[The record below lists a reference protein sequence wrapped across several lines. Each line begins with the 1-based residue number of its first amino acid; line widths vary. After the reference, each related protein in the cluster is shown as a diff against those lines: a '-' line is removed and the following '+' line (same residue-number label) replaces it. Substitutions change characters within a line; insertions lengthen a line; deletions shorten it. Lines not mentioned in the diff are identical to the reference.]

1 MAEKIT
7 SLSVPAL
14 NGQTYEVS
22 DTTWQALRAEILRLT
37 ALIHAGTDLEPK
49 DVKHVRAL
57 AKQVR
62 DYGVLYRRAITTA
75 ANDYKSLLDEEL
87 TNLGYGEIETYVEGK
102 RQEQQREISDR
113 LNAKIGHF
121 NDLVRNELAQ
131 TQMLKSSS
139 IANYVGNNL
148 LSRFPKINSGAA
160 SKQID
165 NWNPIESVVHMSI
178 TAADNVLVANP
189 ILQQM
194 PATAKAMRSIS
205 DYLATGDVHK
215 TENIHQDL
223 MEDRPVIQRMALK
236 PRVQTDES
244 TVDEIQSV
252 LNTAD
257 IDAKTKLERI
267 QLLLQVYNSTQH

>member
-1 MAEKIT
+1 MTEKIT

-14 NGQTYEVS
+14 NDQTYEVS
-22 DTTWQALRAEILRLT
+22 DNTWQALRAEILRLK
-37 ALIHAGTDLEPK
+37 ALIQAGTELEPK
-49 DVKHVRAL
+49 DVKHVKAL

-75 ANDYKSLLDEEL
+75 ANDYKNALDREL
-87 TNLGYGEIETYVEGK
+87 VNLGYGEIEAYIEGK

-113 LNAKIGHF
+113 LSAKIGQF
-121 NDLVRNELAQ
+121 NDIVHNELAQ

-148 LSRFPKINSGAA
+148 LTRFPKINSGAA
-160 SKQID
+160 SKQIT

-178 TAADNVLVANP
+178 AAADNVLVANP
-189 ILQQM
+189 ILQRM
-194 PATAKAMRSIS
+194 PATSKAMRSIS

-215 TENIHQDL
+215 IENIHQDL
-223 MEDRPVIQRMALK
+223 MDDRPVIQRMALE
-236 PRVQTDES
+236 PRVQTDEA

-267 QLLLQVYNSTQH
+267 QLLLQVHSTIV